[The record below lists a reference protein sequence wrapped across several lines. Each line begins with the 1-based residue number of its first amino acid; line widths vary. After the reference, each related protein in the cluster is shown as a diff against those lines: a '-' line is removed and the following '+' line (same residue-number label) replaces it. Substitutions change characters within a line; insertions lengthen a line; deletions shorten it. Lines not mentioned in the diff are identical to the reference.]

1 MAPEAETDE
10 AEYVPGQRSQEW
22 LHLAHVEFI
31 EAEYDIDLNKLP
43 ANEVIAI
50 AFATRRD
57 YRASE
62 IYSDAKEAHAAEVEE
77 AKEAAKAERE
87 AAREEREAARA
98 KAKEEKEAAKAKA
111 EKTAEKATKGT
122 AKKAPAAS
130 KKSAASRRRAKEAEA
145 EDADPFED

>member
-1 MAPEAETDE
+1 MAPEAEPDE

-62 IYSDAKEAHAAEVEE
+62 IYSDAKEAHAAEV

-122 AKKAPAAS
+122 AKKATAAS